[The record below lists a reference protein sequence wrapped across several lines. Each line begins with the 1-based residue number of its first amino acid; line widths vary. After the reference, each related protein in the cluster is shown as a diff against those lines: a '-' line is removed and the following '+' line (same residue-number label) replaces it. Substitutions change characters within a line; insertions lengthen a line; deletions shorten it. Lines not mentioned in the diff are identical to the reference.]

1 MCADSKNVNLIHPTC
16 AILAILAIFGQK
28 LAFLVKNMISI
39 INSDSESQNSQSY
52 VKMCADSKNV
62 NLIYPTRNILAIL
75 AIFWPKTSIFGQKY
89 DFHLK
94 CQK

>member
-16 AILAILAIFGQK
+16 AILGQN

-52 VKMCADSKNV
+52 VKICADSKNV